1 MGGNVGRKVRRRV
14 SGKPHPTLKT
24 DEASILARWIDH
36 PSILANMQV
45 MEDRLQKI
53 ETDCCDFLQQA
64 GYQTDP
70 DGLAQDHWWRRLN
83 RSLKKGNKP
92 SSTGERAR
100 RAAAALLLVR
110 QLREA
115 LVAGDA
121 FRAARYALDLGPL
134 REGILTDALTV
145 KVNRSKAN
153 VNRQDAKQVR
163 VNEANRIAGEINDE
177 RAGAGLERLSHS
189 ALTRSIKRKTTN
201 SRLKKLSL
209 RTIQDYLA

>member
-83 RSLKKGNKP
+83 RASRKVTSHRRP
-92 SSTGERAR
+92 ASAR
-100 RAAAALLLVR
+100 
-110 QLREA
+110 
-115 LVAGDA
+115 VA
-121 FRAARYALDLGPL
+121 
-134 REGILTDALTV
+134 
-145 KVNRSKAN
+145 
-153 VNRQDAKQVR
+153 
-163 VNEANRIAGEINDE
+163 
-177 RAGAGLERLSHS
+177 RLQRCYWCVS
-189 ALTRSIKRKTTN
+189 
-201 SRLKKLSL
+201 
-209 RTIQDYLA
+209 